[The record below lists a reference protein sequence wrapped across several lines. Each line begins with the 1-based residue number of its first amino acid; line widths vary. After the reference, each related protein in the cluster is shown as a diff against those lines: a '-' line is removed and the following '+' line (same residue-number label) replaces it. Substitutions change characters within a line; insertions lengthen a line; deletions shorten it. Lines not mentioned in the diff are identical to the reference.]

1 MILRV
6 YQKLPSF
13 AQIPHFILEKN
24 PEDDVSRRHFQ
35 TCPSYHRSRKRSRTK
50 KRHGWI
56 PPGCGLVLCRF
67 CFSLSF
73 FRTRIKQLLFK
84 WDSAKMLEICVI
96 TQFWLGIQ
104 KTYTFSSFVLDAS
117 LQKMSIVSGEMRWCN
132 FQKHPNVFQSCR
144 HTKMFAFRSVSF
156 PTFGL
161 WLWWNE
167 IQSLFW
173 GSSGHSVC

>member
-1 MILRV
+1 MVEFCKVNCPFKRALNNLGKGISLRILDPPMEGLEPVGRRGKIFKIASFEGPMILSL

-73 FRTRIKQLLFK
+73 FRTRIQQLLFK

-96 TQFWLGIQ
+96 FTIL
-104 KTYTFSSFVLDAS
+104 A
-117 LQKMSIVSGEMRWCN
+117 
-132 FQKHPNVFQSCR
+132 
-144 HTKMFAFRSVSF
+144 
-156 PTFGL
+156 
-161 WLWWNE
+161 WNSE
-167 IQSLFW
+167 N
-173 GSSGHSVC
+173 